1 MSGTP
6 MKRRRWPWIMLAAV
20 VLFASPPLAW
30 QYRPLN
36 ATERRLVGTWITPQT
51 DEIYVFTSD
60 RRFRYSL
67 GVRPR
72 STILEGSWRCSGDR
86 IDLHS
91 DLGHL
96 VDSHDPGITNW
107 FRRIYQ
113 SLVAR
118 PAGVPIR
125 FEASTVDFGQGP
137 YLRADLQ
144 TFRPE
149 PLHDP
154 RP

>member
-6 MKRRRWPWIMLAAV
+6 MKRRWPWVVLAVV
-20 VLFASPPLAW
+20 VLFAGPPLAW
-30 QYRPLN
+30 RYRPLN
-36 ATERRLVGTWITPQT
+36 ATERRLVGTWITPQAL
-51 DEIYVFTSD
+51 EVYRFTPD
-60 RRFRYSL
+60 RRFQYTWVTQTNS
-67 GVRPR
+67 PKM
-72 STILEGSWRCSGDR
+72 EGSWRCSADR
-86 IDLHS
+86 IHLQS

-96 VDSHDPGITNW
+96 VDSHDLGIGNW
-107 FRRIYQ
+107 FRRTYQ
-113 SLVAR
+113 SLVAP

-125 FEASTVDFGQGP
+125 FDGSTVDFGQGP
-137 YLRADLQ
+137 YLRADPQ